1 MNKELLKRLT
11 KFRDDRDWAQFH
23 SGENLAKSICI
34 EASELLEV
42 FQWSDKEKS
51 IDKIKEELADVL
63 LYCALMADKY
73 HLDIDEIMLA
83 HERSVRNSLNRTI
96 HAIYKYSRQCNWEY
110 FITLTFNKEC
120 VNRYDFSECMKK
132 ANKWFQH
139 QHDRFA
145 HDLKYLFV
153 E

>member
-34 EASELLEV
+34 ESSELLEV

-73 HLDIDEIMLA
+73 HLDIDEIMLDKLKKN
-83 HERSVRNSLNRTI
+83 EE
-96 HAIYKYSRQCNWEY
+96 KYPVEKVKGSSKKYNEY
-110 FITLTFNKEC
+110 
-120 VNRYDFSECMKK
+120 
-132 ANKWFQH
+132 
-139 QHDRFA
+139 
-145 HDLKYLFV
+145 
-153 E
+153 

>member
-63 LYCALMADKY
+63 LYCALMADRY
-73 HLDIDEIMLA
+73 HLDIDEIMLDKLKKN
-83 HERSVRNSLNRTI
+83 EE
-96 HAIYKYSRQCNWEY
+96 KYPVEKVKGSSKKYNEY
-110 FITLTFNKEC
+110 
-120 VNRYDFSECMKK
+120 
-132 ANKWFQH
+132 
-139 QHDRFA
+139 
-145 HDLKYLFV
+145 
-153 E
+153 